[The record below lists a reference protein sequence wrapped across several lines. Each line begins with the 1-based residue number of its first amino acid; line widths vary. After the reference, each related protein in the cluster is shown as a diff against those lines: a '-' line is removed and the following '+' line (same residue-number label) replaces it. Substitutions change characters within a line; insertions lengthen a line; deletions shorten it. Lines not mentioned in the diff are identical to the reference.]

1 MKIALSES
9 ILKIRS
15 SLNLSRILQTTVN
28 EVRYLFEGQRV
39 IIYRIH
45 SDGLRQGL
53 VESVEQPYASMLNT
67 DISLI
72 SVNLTSYRR
81 HQIEVIDNLS
91 TAQLSEEKR
100 TFWESFQVKSLVKI
114 PIYINQDL
122 WGRLDI
128 HDCKHSRNWSITEI
142 EYLQSLIS
150 HVESAME
157 QTIAVEQLKQSHRDL
172 MFRVE
177 QRTIELQERQQTEI
191 ALRESQERLQLALE
205 ASEDGLW
212 DWNIATGEVYT
223 NFRCL
228 EMLGY
233 GENETPTS
241 VDDWIALIHPY
252 DRFWVVDLLQKH
264 LQDHKIPYHFDYRVL
279 AKSGEYVWISNFG
292 KVVQWDKS
300 GRPVR
305 MSGTYRDIND
315 RKRVEEALRKRE
327 ALLIDAQQVAQI
339 GNWEYNLMNRKIT
352 WTQQMYQIL
361 DCNPSVG
368 EPNYQENLELYLPE
382 DAEKLQQAVDK
393 AIATGESYE
402 VVLRHPV
409 PDGKIRYVKAIGQM
423 EFNADGQPSRLY
435 GTVQDVTRQTLAEQA
450 LEHQLNKTLLLQ
462 KLTDKIRQNL
472 NYDEIFQTAVEE
484 IGKVFQVNRC
494 LLHTMTTTPQPFHF
508 SNCLFVTEYLS
519 GDVPSILSCQ
529 IPVENNPH
537 LEKLNS
543 QEKAIASNNVY
554 EDPTLENAIP
564 ILQALKIKSALGVGT
579 FYQGELNGL
588 IILHQCD
595 DYHFWTADEIE
606 LIEAVAAQVGI
617 AIAQSQLLEQEKQR
631 LKELEKTNQDLI
643 LAKQEAETANRAK
656 SEFLANMSHEIRTP
670 LNAVLG
676 FSYLLEDLVEDEEGK
691 EYLEAISSSGR
702 NLLGLI
708 NDVLDLS
715 RIESGKMILQPE
727 EVNLQELLESVKQ
740 TFTYTAKEK
749 QLQLILKIE
758 ENVPPLIEMDGIRL
772 RQILLNLVGN
782 ALKFTEVG
790 QVAVNISVYPAES
803 QEINKTGLKIAI
815 ADTGIGIAPSSQTK
829 IFEAFTQHDGQ
840 STRKYGGTGL
850 GLSITERLTQM
861 MGGRIELESQV
872 GQGSTFTL
880 YFSDVTICYPEL
892 IHALNSL
899 DNPIANNEN
908 FSPPLIKKNELIA
921 KLSDENITNFSQIQ
935 NNLTISNVENFV
947 SCLSQLGQD
956 YQCLSLLNYA
966 ENLQQQI
973 NQDDWKNI
981 PETINSFHLIQ
992 QSIQNYSS

>member
-15 SLNLSRILQTTVN
+15 SLNLSCILQTTIN
-28 EVRYLFEGQRV
+28 EVHYLFGGQRV

-45 SDGLRQGL
+45 SDGYRKGL
-53 VESVEQPYASMLNT
+53 VESVKQPYASMLNT
-67 DISLI
+67 DMSLI
-72 SVNLTSYRR
+72 SVDLASYRQ
-81 HQIEVIDNLS
+81 HQVEIIDDINTAELS
-91 TAQLSEEKR
+91 KKKR
-100 TFWESFQVKSLVKI
+100 AFWASFQVKTLAKI
-114 PIYINQDL
+114 PIYIHHCL

-128 HDCKHSRNWSITEI
+128 HDCQYSRNWSISEI
-142 EYLQSLIS
+142 EYLQSLIR

-157 QTIAVEQLKQSHRDL
+157 QAIALEQLKQSHRDF

-205 ASEDGLW
+205 GSGDGLW
-212 DWNIATGEVYT
+212 DWNIITEEVYT
-223 NFRCL
+223 SPRWL
-228 EMLGY
+228 QMLGY
-233 GENETPTS
+233 GENETPKS
-241 VDDWIALIHPY
+241 VEAWLALIHPY

-264 LQDHKIPYHFDYRVL
+264 LQDHTIPYHFDYRVL

-292 KVVQWDKS
+292 KVVQWDKA

-305 MSGTYRDIND
+305 MSGTHRDINA
-315 RKRVEEALRKRE
+315 RKQIEEALRKRE

-339 GNWEYNLMNRKIT
+339 GNWEYNLMSKKIT

-361 DCNPSVG
+361 DCEPNLG
-368 EPNYQENLELYLPE
+368 EPSYEENLELYFPE

-402 VVLRHPV
+402 IVLRHPL
-409 PDGKIRYVKAIGQM
+409 PDGDIRYVKAIGQM
-423 EFNADGQPSRLY
+423 EFNAEGQPSRLY
-435 GTVQDVTRQTLAEQA
+435 GTVQNVTRQFLAEQA
-450 LEHQLNKTLLLQ
+450 LKHQLNKTLLLQ

-472 NYDEIFQTAVEE
+472 NYGEIFQTAVEE

-494 LLHTMTTTPQPFHF
+494 LLHTMLTAPNPFSFPNF
-508 SNCLFVTEYLS
+508 SFVTEYLN
-519 GDVPSILSCQ
+519 GDFPSILLFEMP
-529 IPVENNPH
+529 IENNPH
-537 LEKLNS
+537 LEKLTS
-543 QEKAIASNNVY
+543 QEKAIAVEDVY
-554 EDPTLENAIP
+554 QDPFLQNATFVLEKI
-564 ILQALKIKSALGVGT
+564 QLKSLLAVGT
-579 FYQGELNGL
+579 FYQGKLNGL
-588 IILHQCD
+588 IALHQCD
-595 DYHFWTADEIE
+595 DYRCWTADEIE

-631 LKELEKTNQDLI
+631 LKELEQTNQDLI
-643 LAKQEAETANRAK
+643 LAKQEAESANKAK

-691 EYLEAISSSGR
+691 EYLEAISSSGK

-715 RIESGKMILQPE
+715 RIESGKMIIQPE
-727 EVNLQELLESVKQ
+727 EVNLQELLDSVQQ
-740 TFTYTAKEK
+740 TFIYSAKEK
-749 QLQLILKIE
+749 QLELIFKIE

-772 RQILLNLVGN
+772 RQVLLNLVGN

-790 QVAVNISVYPAES
+790 HVAVNISIYPSES
-803 QEINKTGLKIAI
+803 KEINKTGLKIAI

-850 GLSITERLTQM
+850 GLSITQRLTQM

-872 GQGSTFTL
+872 DQGSTFTL
-880 YFSDVTICYPEL
+880 YFGDVNIFSD
-892 IHALNSL
+892 NFS
-899 DNPIANNEN
+899 IANHETPCLPLLKQAVDDVSTS
-908 FSPPLIKKNELIA
+908 FS
-921 KLSDENITNFSQIQ
+921 
-935 NNLTISNVENFV
+935 V
-947 SCLSQLGQD
+947 S
-956 YQCLSLLNYA
+956 
-966 ENLQQQI
+966 E
-973 NQDDWKNI
+973 
-981 PETINSFHLIQ
+981 F
-992 QSIQNYSS
+992 